1 MENFEKVIEKNTN
14 PVIRLTQEEIKEGLE
29 CEDFCT

>member
-1 MENFEKVIEKNTN
+1 MENFEKVMEKSTN
-14 PVIRLTQEEIKEGLE
+14 PVIRLIQKEIKEGLE